1 MTAGEASGITVW
13 RIAKHT
19 PEFAADDLSGG
30 GAKKTGGRWNS
41 KGRAVLY
48 ASASIALATLETLAH
63 LGDSIAVRN
72 AFLVRIDIP
81 FPVWERRS
89 RLAPADLD
97 PTWLAEPAGSA
108 TIALGD
114 CWLSSTAAA
123 VLEVPSVIVP
133 EESNLLINPAHAD
146 AGLIRAAVA
155 RQFIYD
161 PRL

>member
-1 MTAGEASGITVW
+1 MTAGMGAGVTVW

-19 PEFAADDLSGG
+19 PEFSADDMSGG
-30 GAKKTGGRWNS
+30 GAKKAGGRWNG
-41 KGRAVLY
+41 KGRAVVH

-81 FPVWERRS
+81 LPVWERRD
-89 RLAPADLD
+89 RLAPDTLD

-108 TIALGD
+108 TIALGNR
-114 CWLSSTAAA
+114 WLDSAAAA

-146 AGLIRAAVA
+146 VTLLRAAVA

>member
-1 MTAGEASGITVW
+1 MTAGVTVW

-19 PEFAADDLSGG
+19 LEFSAADLSGG
-30 GAKKTGGRWNS
+30 GARKTGGRWNS
-41 KGRAVLY
+41 KGRAVAY

-81 FPVWERRS
+81 LPVWERRNHIAQAS
-89 RLAPADLD
+89 LD
-97 PTWLAEPAGSA
+97 PTRLAEPAGSA
-108 TIALGD
+108 TVALGD
-114 CWLSSTAAA
+114 QWLDSVAAA

>member
-1 MTAGEASGITVW
+1 MTAGKASGVTVW
-13 RIAKHT
+13 RIAKHA
-19 PEFAADDLSGG
+19 PEFSAADLSGG

-48 ASASIALATLETLAH
+48 ASTSIALATLETLAH

-72 AFLVRIDIP
+72 AFLVRIDIAL
-81 FPVWERRS
+81 PVWERRN

-97 PTWLAEPAGSA
+97 PAWLAEPAGSA
-108 TIALGD
+108 TIALGNR
-114 CWLSSTAAA
+114 WLDGGTAA
-123 VLEVPSVIVP
+123 VLEVPLVIVP

-146 AGLIRAAVA
+146 VRLIRAAVA

-161 PRL
+161 PRF

>member
-1 MTAGEASGITVW
+1 MAAGVTVW

-19 PEFAADDLSGG
+19 LEFSAADLSGG
-30 GAKKTGGRWNS
+30 GARKTGGRWNS
-41 KGRAVLY
+41 KGRAAAY

-81 FPVWERRS
+81 LPVWERRN
-89 RLAPADLD
+89 RIEPASLD
-97 PTWLAEPAGSA
+97 PTWLAEPAGSV
-108 TIALGD
+108 TVFLGD
-114 CWLSSTAAA
+114 QWLDSAAAA

>member
-1 MTAGEASGITVW
+1 MTAGEAAGITVW

-89 RLAPADLD
+89 RLPVQGGRELVNGTVAVSAGGRSGSGPGVLTLLD
-97 PTWLAEPAGSA
+97 P
-108 TIALGD
+108 
-114 CWLSSTAAA
+114 
-123 VLEVPSVIVP
+123 
-133 EESNLLINPAHAD
+133 
-146 AGLIRAAVA
+146 R
-155 RQFIYD
+155 
-161 PRL
+161 

>member
-1 MTAGEASGITVW
+1 MAAGVTVW

-19 PEFAADDLSGG
+19 PEFSADDLSGG

-41 KGRAVLY
+41 KGRSVLY

-81 FPVWERRS
+81 LAVWERRN
-89 RLAPADLD
+89 RLALASLD

-114 CWLSSTAAA
+114 QWLDSAAA
-123 VLEVPSVIVP
+123 AILEVPSVIVP
-133 EESNLLINPAHAD
+133 EESNLLINPAHVD
-146 AGLIRAAVA
+146 ARRIQATVA
-155 RQFIYD
+155 RQFLYD

>member
-1 MTAGEASGITVW
+1 MTAGVTVW

-19 PEFAADDLSGG
+19 PEFSAADLSGG
-30 GAKKTGGRWNS
+30 GARKTGGRWNS
-41 KGRAVLY
+41 KGRAVVY

-72 AFLVRIDIP
+72 AFLVRIAIP
-81 FPVWERRS
+81 IPVWERRD
-89 RLAPADLD
+89 RVTPGRLD

-114 CWLSSTAAA
+114 SWLDSAAA
-123 VLEVPSVIVP
+123 ALLEVPSVIVP

-146 AGLIRAAVA
+146 ARLIRAAVE

>member
-1 MTAGEASGITVW
+1 MTAGVTVW

-19 PEFAADDLSGG
+19 LDFSAADMTGG
-30 GAKKTGGRWNS
+30 GARKTGGRWNS
-41 KGRAVLY
+41 KGRAVAY

-81 FPVWERRS
+81 LPVWERRNRIAPS
-89 RLAPADLD
+89 RPD

-108 TIALGD
+108 TVALGD
-114 CWLSSTAAA
+114 QWLDSAAAA

-155 RQFIYD
+155 RQFIHD

>member
-1 MTAGEASGITVW
+1 MTAGTGAGITVW

-19 PEFAADDLSGG
+19 PEFSADDISGG
-30 GAKKTGGRWNS
+30 GAKKAGGRWNS
-41 KGRAVLY
+41 KGRAVVY

-81 FPVWERRS
+81 LAVWERRD
-89 RLAPADLD
+89 RLAPARLH
-97 PTWLAEPAGSA
+97 PAWLAEPAGSA
-108 TIALGD
+108 TIAPGNR
-114 CWLSSTAAA
+114 WLDSAAAA

-146 AGLIRAAVA
+146 MRLIRAAVA

>member
-1 MTAGEASGITVW
+1 MAASVTVW

-19 PEFAADDLSGG
+19 LEFSAADLSGG
-30 GAKKTGGRWNS
+30 GARKTGGRWNS
-41 KGRAVLY
+41 KGRAVAY

-63 LGDSIAVRN
+63 LGDRIAVRN

-81 FPVWERRS
+81 LPVWERRN
-89 RLAPADLD
+89 RIAPAGLD
-97 PTWLAEPAGSA
+97 PTWLAEPAGSV
-108 TIALGD
+108 TIAFGD
-114 CWLSSTAAA
+114 QWLDKAAAA

-146 AGLIRAAVA
+146 AGLIGAAVA
-155 RQFIYD
+155 RRFIYD